1 MSSVLPVL
9 FQNIWFEQDKV
20 WWAWDSKTVSFL
32 WFVLGQRF
40 QLYWPV
46 KVHPMLNLL
55 YKEYENTD
63 VEPFSLPFLNRTGIV
78 VACLHTKNDSKNLF
92 LSSSHILG
100 KRPELGGMQSVSTN
114 TWTLWYLA
122 GGVKIRESKHHHR
135 KLLRKGQWCSLEW
148 ERFDL
153 GVENV
158 PP

>member
-9 FQNIWFEQDKV
+9 FQNIWYEQDKV

-46 KVHPMLNLL
+46 KVHSMLNLL

-135 KLLRKGQWCSLEW
+135 KLPRKGQWCSLEW

>member
-1 MSSVLPVL
+1 
-9 FQNIWFEQDKV
+9 
-20 WWAWDSKTVSFL
+20 
-32 WFVLGQRF
+32 
-40 QLYWPV
+40 
-46 KVHPMLNLL
+46 MLNLL

-63 VEPFSLPFLNRTGIV
+63 VEPFSLPFLNRTRIV

-135 KLLRKGQWCSLEW
+135 KLLRKGQWCSLE
-148 ERFDL
+148 
-153 GVENV
+153 
-158 PP
+158 

>member
-1 MSSVLPVL
+1 MVGLRFKNGFFLVIYYWTKVSAVL
-9 FQNIWFEQDKV
+9 
-20 WWAWDSKTVSFL
+20 T
-32 WFVLGQRF
+32 
-40 QLYWPV
+40 V
-46 KVHPMLNLL
+46 KVHSMLNLL

-63 VEPFSLPFLNRTGIV
+63 VEPFSLPFLNRTRIV

-135 KLLRKGQWCSLEW
+135 KLLRKGQWGSLE
-148 ERFDL
+148 
-153 GVENV
+153 
-158 PP
+158 